1 MVALERLLL
10 ELFSATELRMWVTHT
25 EIVEVHELPG
35 ENVAFATLAHDFVQ
49 LAVRRGRVA
58 PALFDALHELRPG
71 RKDDIDRVRS
81 LYESCAAQFQPSP
94 PGNSVLAP
102 VWHKRF
108 RLTRGLLVG
117 FTAAWLL
124 TRAYPTLDV
133 SKVLITVER
142 SLFKFLP
149 LPYQRV
155 GLLGVIAILFLC
167 TCASGALAWRATR
180 RRS

>member
-1 MVALERLLL
+1 MVALENLLL
-10 ELFSATELRMWVTHT
+10 ELFSATELRMWVAHT
-25 EIVEVHELPG
+25 EIVKAHELPG
-35 ENVAFATLAHDFVQ
+35 EHVAFATLAHDFVQ
-49 LAVRRGRVA
+49 LALRRGRVD
-58 PALFDALHELRPG
+58 PALFAALHEVRPG
-71 RKDDIDRVRS
+71 RKDDIDRVSS

-94 PGNSVLAP
+94 AGDSALAS

-108 RLTRGLLVG
+108 RLTRSLLVG
-117 FTAAWLL
+117 FAAAWLL

-133 SKVLITVER
+133 SKALITVER

-149 LPYQRV
+149 LPYQRL

-180 RRS
+180 QRS